1 MLIGF
6 VADQRYLAI
15 ADVLVEL
22 RGGTLAEPVQARSTA
37 RGEIYADVAAGE
49 YEVTLVKDGYGAKIV
64 FANIQPAAPVLFR
77 LLADGL
83 LGYMWPLW
91 AKAGETGEIRVH
103 ATEQYRLSLW
113 RYGLAKQPV
122 QLIGWFDEHGPRANV
137 QITPDGDYT
146 QTGVHW
152 NDWDRPEPPDPP
164 RLRAP
169 ERSGLYYL
177 HAETPSGGF
186 LSFPWIISP
195 AAPRA
200 RIAVLTSALTWNAYN
215 NFGGRSNYVNARGLP
230 PAPIVNGRQELDRY
244 RKTRPFGVWL
254 PRDPEYPPLS
264 FDRPD
269 PAAHVPKSTSAID
282 PIEGRMSCVHAPAE
296 WRLLAWLER
305 EGFDYDLYA
314 DAQLH
319 FDEVPLEEYAV
330 AILGV
335 HPEYWTRAMYLRMKR
350 WVHELGGKLMY
361 LGGNGLNCEVELT
374 PDLRMRCLTHLF
386 SRHGEMGGD
395 IDQPDRKFESR
406 MHRTL
411 ESEASLLGVVC
422 SETGIMTGAPYRA
435 LNTSHWIFEGAGL
448 RDGDLFGVKS
458 QHERIPGGASGH
470 ETDKRSPLSPPNTV
484 LLAKGKNPDNGGAEM
499 VYYSTPAGGEVFST
513 GSISYVASLL
523 VDEHISRITKNVLV
537 RFLREQPA

>member
-22 RGGTLAEPVQARSTA
+22 RNTTLAEPLQVRSTA
-37 RGEIYADVAAGE
+37 RGEIYADVAPGQ
-49 YEVTLVKDGYGAKIV
+49 YEITLVKDGYGAKIV
-64 FANIQPAAPVLFR
+64 FAHIEAGAPILFR
-77 LLADGL
+77 LLADDL

-91 AKAGETGEIRVH
+91 TKAGETGEIRVH
-103 ATEQYRLSLW
+103 ATEQYRLWLW
-113 RYGLAKQPV
+113 RYGLTKEPV
-122 QLIGWFDEHGPRANV
+122 QLIGWFDEHGPRANI

-152 NDWDRPEPPDPP
+152 NDWGRPDPPDPP

-177 HAETPSGGF
+177 HAETLSDRF
-186 LSFPWIISP
+186 FSFPWIIAP
-195 AAPRA
+195 AEPRA
-200 RIAVLTSALTWNAYN
+200 RIAVLASALTWNAYN
-215 NFGGRSNYVNARGLP
+215 NFGGRSNYVNPRGLP

-254 PRDPEYPPLS
+254 PRDYEYPPLS

-269 PAAHVPKSTSAID
+269 PSAHVPRSTEVMD

-305 EGFDYDLYA
+305 EGFDYDFYA

-319 FDEVPLEEYAV
+319 WDELPLEKYTV

-350 WVHELGGKLMY
+350 WVYERGGRLMY

-386 SRHGEMGGD
+386 SRNGEMGGD

-411 ESEASLLGVVC
+411 ESEANLLGVVC

-435 LNTSHWIFEGAGL
+435 VDSSHWVFEGTGL

-470 ETDKRSPLSPPNTV
+470 ETDKRSPSSPPNTV
-484 LLAKGKNPDNGGAEM
+484 LLAKGANPDNGGAEM
-499 VYYSTPAGGEVFST
+499 VYYSTSSGGEVFST

-523 VDEHISRITKNVLV
+523 VDEHISRITKNVLT
-537 RFLREQPA
+537 RFLRERPA